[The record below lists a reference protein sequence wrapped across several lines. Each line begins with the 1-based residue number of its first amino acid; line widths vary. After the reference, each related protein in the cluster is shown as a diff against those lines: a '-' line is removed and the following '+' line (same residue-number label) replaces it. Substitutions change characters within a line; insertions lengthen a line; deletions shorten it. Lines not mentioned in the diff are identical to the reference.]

1 MNPFTRFS
9 ATIAAVF
16 LLINFSSCSNDID
29 LLDPADPIPVVYFQ
43 INPADK
49 IFYLTLT
56 RSFSGDGNGYNLAR
70 DPNQIFYD
78 SADIRLEGWSD
89 QYKVWETE
97 FKHSDRTKIPGI
109 FSEVPGY
116 CYEAVNSLPYG
127 FTSYRLVIYLPGMSS
142 PIFSRIPVM
151 SEISAPSKFDH
162 EIALYP
168 DVYKINFPG
177 ALEYP
182 SGIAYRQLLCEF
194 HYQEYEV
201 TWVDR
206 SVLFT
211 VRKDMIPPGGDL
223 LYPDMFF
230 NLLVKNIKPIND
242 TISRKFISIDLI
254 FLVGDEYF
262 NNYLDTYIN
271 AGNMDLPPK
280 GNISNGYGLFTMVRS
295 VKNENMHL
303 SQRTFDSLW
312 NGEITRKLG
321 FVRW

>member
-1 MNPFTRFS
+1 M
-9 ATIAAVF
+9 
-16 LLINFSSCSNDID
+16 
-29 LLDPADPIPVVYFQ
+29 
-43 INPADK
+43 
-49 IFYLTLT
+49 
-56 RSFSGDGNGYNLAR
+56 
-70 DPNQIFYD
+70 
-78 SADIRLEGWSD
+78 
-89 QYKVWETE
+89 
-97 FKHSDRTKIPGI
+97 
-109 FSEVPGY
+109 
-116 CYEAVNSLPYG
+116 
-127 FTSYRLVIYLPGMSS
+127 
-142 PIFSRIPVM
+142 
-151 SEISAPSKFDH
+151 
-162 EIALYP
+162 
-168 DVYKINFPG
+168 
-177 ALEYP
+177 EYP